1 MRRTISIAI
10 AALCLAGAFVAS
22 AQTKEAKD
30 EIDDV
35 TEYTFPD
42 EAVVG
47 GLPGTDEIHV
57 VVRKPPKTRSL
68 IKVRSNFVHAMLKS
82 VEDI

>member
-1 MRRTISIAI
+1 MKRTISIIAFALLAS
-10 AALCLAGAFVAS
+10 AALGAS
-22 AQTKEAKD
+22 AQGQDKGEQ
-30 EIDDV
+30 INDV

-47 GLPGTDEIHV
+47 GLPGANESVI
-57 VVRKPPKTRSL
+57 VVRPRAKTHSL
-68 IKVRSNFVHAMLKS
+68 IKVRTNFVHAMLKS

>member
-1 MRRTISIAI
+1 MKRTISII
-10 AALCLAGAFVAS
+10 AFALLASWALAAS
-22 AQTKEAKD
+22 AQGQE
-30 EIDDV
+30 ERIDDV

-47 GLPGTDEIHV
+47 GIIGADGARV
-57 VVRKPPKTRSL
+57 SVRPKPKTHSL
-68 IKVRSNFVHAMLKS
+68 IKVRSNFVQAMLTS

>member
-1 MRRTISIAI
+1 MKKSISLI
-10 AALCLAGAFVAS
+10 AAAVCLSGSLAAN
-22 AQTKEAKD
+22 AQGRD
-30 EIDDV
+30 ETQRVDDV

-47 GLPGTDEIHV
+47 GLPGADEARIT
-57 VVRKPPKTRSL
+57 VRPRAKSHSL
-68 IKVRSNFVHAMLKS
+68 IKVRTHFVPSMLRS